1 MCIGGLELQR
11 KALKADFMTEQSTR
25 IPFHSAS
32 PKVGIILLWYPLF
45 TQPFIFRDV
54 EAIKTRL
61 PAIVYTLYGE
71 NLRLCSREMC
81 QAGSSAQ
88 RLGIKKLLPILF
100 SNAKF
105 LLGHPLRYTQLFG
118 NHVMR
123 RWKSFEILGE
133 NLWAFLCGIH
143 LAPIVLRAGIE
154 ILYAPWPRGTTTAA
168 RVIFHCTGIPY
179 VTVARA
185 DNLEPRDPDLVD
197 KLLDACAIRTNNCAD
212 GMRIEKLLAEGL
224 SHNTGQDT
232 PEVRVI
238 YNCLTLHVNKCAPLA
253 MKKPVKLLAVGRFD
267 VTKGFDVL
275 LDACAILL
283 DQHVSFTLSLV
294 GGGGKLMGLGNLE
307 ERLHRQTREL
317 GLEKIVSF
325 PGLVDHDAFPDILRS
340 HDIFVAPCV
349 IASGGARDGIPNTL
363 IEAMSFGLP
372 VVATNVSAL
381 PEIVRHE
388 HTGLLVPQRN
398 PAALAQA
405 LRTLIENPEKARTL
419 ALNGAKLARELFSP
433 QKNGELLADFLVQAN
448 RAWRSRK
455 CAE

>member
-1 MCIGGLELQR
+1 
-11 KALKADFMTEQSTR
+11 
-25 IPFHSAS
+25 
-32 PKVGIILLWYPLF
+32 
-45 TQPFIFRDV
+45 
-54 EAIKTRL
+54 
-61 PAIVYTLYGE
+61 
-71 NLRLCSREMC
+71 
-81 QAGSSAQ
+81 
-88 RLGIKKLLPILF
+88 
-100 SNAKF
+100 
-105 LLGHPLRYTQLFG
+105 
-118 NHVMR
+118 
-123 RWKSFEILGE
+123 
-133 NLWAFLCGIH
+133 
-143 LAPIVLRAGIE
+143 
-154 ILYAPWPRGTTTAA
+154 
-168 RVIFHCTGIPY
+168 
-179 VTVARA
+179 
-185 DNLEPRDPDLVD
+185 
-197 KLLDACAIRTNNCAD
+197 
-212 GMRIEKLLAEGL
+212 
-224 SHNTGQDT
+224 
-232 PEVRVI
+232 
-238 YNCLTLHVNKCAPLA
+238 

-275 LDACAILL
+275 LDACAILR

-388 HTGLLVPQRN
+388 HTGLLVPQRD

-405 LRTLIENPEKARTL
+405 LRTLIENPEKARIL

-433 QKNGELLADFLVQAN
+433 QKNGEILADFLVQAN